1 MIRYS
6 KILSQICALI
16 FISVSCSSTE
26 SKKAKNVILL
36 IGDGM
41 GLTQV
46 SSSFY
51 YSEETPNFSRFKN
64 IGLSNTSAS
73 SHKITDSAAGATAF
87 ASGQKSYNGAIG
99 VNSDTVSIPTIVEIA
114 KKKNV
119 SSGVV
124 ATSSITHA
132 TPACFYSHVKSRSMH
147 EEIAKQM
154 AFADLDF
161 VAGAGLPYF
170 KDRDDGANYYDTM
183 QDQDVI
189 LDTLALASF
198 EALCEGCQYVYL
210 DTATSMPRML
220 DGRGDFLSNATEL
233 GIDHL
238 SRNEDGF
245 FLMVEAS
252 QIDWGG
258 HANDAE
264 YLTTELLDFDKVI
277 GLVLDFAEKEGNT
290 LVIVTADHETGG
302 FALSSTPV
310 EGENW
315 SDYDK
320 ITGTFSTGGHTT
332 TLIPVFAYGPGAEKF
347 AGVYS
352 NTEIFHK
359 MLEASGW

>member
-1 MIRYS
+1 MIRYTNT
-6 KILSQICALI
+6 LSQICALLLI
-16 FISVSCSSTE
+16 TVSCSSTE
-26 SKKAKNVILL
+26 SKTAKNVILL

-51 YSEETPNFSRFKN
+51 YSDETPNFSRFKK
-64 IGLSNTSAS
+64 IGLINTSAS

-87 ASGQKSYNGAIG
+87 ASGKKSYNGAIG
-99 VNSDTVSIPTIVEIA
+99 VNSDTVSIPTILEIA
-114 KKKNV
+114 EKMNL
-119 SSGVV
+119 STGVV

-132 TPACFYSHVKSRSMH
+132 TPASFYAHTKSRQMH
-147 EEIAKQM
+147 EEIAKQ
-154 AFADLDF
+154 F
-161 VAGAGLPYF
+161 VAAEVDYAAGAGLPYF
-170 KDRDDGANYYDTM
+170 KDRDDGANYYDSLAS
-183 QDQDVI
+183 DKVI
-189 LDTLALASF
+189 LDTLSLARF
-198 EALCEGCQYVYL
+198 EEICDGCQYAYL
-210 DTATSMPRML
+210 DTAASMPRML
-220 DGRGDFLSNATEL
+220 DGREDFLSNATKL

-258 HANDAE
+258 HANDVE
-264 YLTTELLDFDKVI
+264 YLTTEVLDFDKVI
-277 GLVLDFAEKEGNT
+277 GLVLDYAEKDGNT

-302 FALSSTPV
+302 FALSSTLV

-315 SDYDK
+315 SDYNK
-320 ITGTFSTGGHTT
+320 ITGTFSTDGHTS

-347 AGVYS
+347 AGIYS

-359 MLEASGW
+359 MIEASGW